1 MKVVSRFLTSAC
13 VLGSLVAASAA
24 PAHSIWFAQRAKQL
38 AMIYGVGAD
47 DLDSVKRQPLITSF
61 GAYDAEYRPVT
72 AQLKVAGPLLVVDAE
87 ETPVV
92 VAAAMDYGVWSKTP
106 DGEWHKKGLD
116 ELPNAIISEHNFK
129 YAVHLNSGDNGAG
142 LPTKPLPS
150 FPDHVLQVVPVDPN
164 IPQEMGKPLKVR
176 VLFKGKPIAG
186 AIVQRDIVNDPDE
199 AAPAKTAAD
208 GTATIA
214 IRNQGLN
221 VLNAIYVGPSDNPKK
236 YSKMEYRATLSF
248 VLPHLPE

>member
-1 MKVVSRFLTSAC
+1 MKLFTR
-13 VLGSLVAASAA
+13 LVATGFVVAGFGMSMTAE
-24 PAHSIWFAQRAKQL
+24 AHSIWFAQRAKQL

-61 GAYDAEYRPVT
+61 GAYDSEYRPVT
-72 AQLKVAGPLLVVDAE
+72 AQLKIAGPLLVVDAE
-87 ETPVV
+87 ETPAV
-92 VAAAMDYGVWSKTP
+92 VAAAMDYGIWTKTP

-116 ELPNAIISEHNFK
+116 ELPNAVISEHNFK

-150 FPDHVLQVVPVDPN
+150 FPDHALQIVPVDAN
-164 IPQEMGKPLKVR
+164 IPQEMGKPLTVR

-186 AIVQRDIVNDPDE
+186 AILQRDMINDPDE
-199 AAPAKTAAD
+199 AAPATTAAD

-221 VLNAIYVGPSDNPKK
+221 VLNAIYVGASDNPAK